1 MRHLKTT
8 ALGAALAI
16 AALGSNGAMAGQLP
30 PGMQNLNH
38 IIIVMQE
45 NHSFD
50 NYFGVLPY
58 APSSPYHAAAAKKK
72 CGKDDHQC
80 VDGLTCVH
88 AEAGGLACFNSNVDD
103 DTTRVAAFHD
113 ANRCVAP
120 DLDHGWVATH
130 QEVNLNNPNQT
141 LMKAPNDGY
150 VAVNDANEQHDNGGE
165 SPNGD
170 ETMGYYDQTDLPFY
184 YDLAQKFAISDRMFS
199 SVLGPTFP
207 NRAYLMS
214 ATSFGHLTT
223 NDTFPPPGGYKP
235 LTGTILD
242 LMEAQGV
249 TWADYFQDAPQGGS
263 FRNFVPPSG
272 PFDPHFFP
280 RALLLAQLSGAPGVP
295 PLPQVVFVD
304 PNFGLT
310 GASTENDEH
319 PPTDIQRGQ
328 ANVAQVVNALRNGPY
343 WHDSILFIT
352 YDEHGGFYDH
362 VKPPKAP
369 QGGQATPDGISPGQC
384 ADASNLPASG
394 QPGGGAECNTNLIN
408 PAGNSVATAEALC
421 PDLTADPTGPFPP
434 QCATFNQLGVR
445 IPFMAVSPFSKPS
458 YVSHA
463 VADHTSMLAL
473 IEKRFMTKKGQPV
486 PHLTARDKHADTL
499 EDMFDFVNSP
509 SLGTAVGTASP
520 PSPDC
525 TPTSAAAATA
535 P

>member
-1 MRHLKTT
+1 
-8 ALGAALAI
+8 
-16 AALGSNGAMAGQLP
+16 
-30 PGMQNLNH
+30 
-38 IIIVMQE
+38 
-45 NHSFD
+45 
-50 NYFGVLPY
+50 
-58 APSSPYHAAAAKKK
+58 
-72 CGKDDHQC
+72 
-80 VDGLTCVH
+80 
-88 AEAGGLACFNSNVDD
+88 
-103 DTTRVAAFHD
+103 
-113 ANRCVAP
+113 
-120 DLDHGWVATH
+120 
-130 QEVNLNNPNQT
+130 
-141 LMKAPNDGY
+141 
-150 VAVNDANEQHDNGGE
+150 
-165 SPNGD
+165 
-170 ETMGYYDQTDLPFY
+170 
-184 YDLAQKFAISDRMFS
+184 
-199 SVLGPTFP
+199 
-207 NRAYLMS
+207 
-214 ATSFGHLTT
+214 
-223 NDTFPPPGGYKP
+223 
-235 LTGTILD
+235 
-242 LMEAQGV
+242 
-249 TWADYFQDAPQGGS
+249 
-263 FRNFVPPSG
+263 
-272 PFDPHFFP
+272 
-280 RALLLAQLSGAPGVP
+280 
-295 PLPQVVFVD
+295 
-304 PNFGLT
+304 
-310 GASTENDEH
+310 
-319 PPTDIQRGQ
+319 
-328 ANVAQVVNALRNGPY
+328 
-343 WHDSILFIT
+343 
-352 YDEHGGFYDH
+352 